1 MSNSKLLID
10 LGQAVGA
17 SGRYWVK
24 VHDGNGNT
32 LRESA
37 PGKNILT
44 DKFFADILSTSSSV
58 SGCPIVGVGTT
69 TPAATDTTLANYS
82 GKCNSVDVLAGSY
95 SYNDTPDANGYVRIK
110 QTYVAHYLPGR
121 LGATPLNLAEAGV
134 STTNISSTTVSTSIY
149 SRGRLVDGSGVP
161 TTVPYNPATEY
172 LDVYWELTLWF
183 KVETSGTVSLDI
195 LGTPTSHSYVARIAN
210 WRRQASPSN
219 EHWKIPTA
227 NANGIAITEIISR
240 INPAAT
246 SNGSTSSYVCSGPIG
261 TMAQLPTGFAAINS
275 VSAVETVANGVGWR
289 EWKLTWAPAAGNVSG
304 GIGCVYTSTGI
315 SSNAFGSAWQIS
327 LSPKVNKTGLRYFDF
342 IIRMSA
348 GNYTP

>member
-10 LGQAVGA
+10 LGHAVGA

-44 DKFFADILSTSSSV
+44 NKFFADITGNSTV
-58 SGCPIVGVGTT
+58 YSGCPIVGVGTT

-82 GKCNSVDVLAGSY
+82 GKCNSVNVLAGSY
-95 SYNDTPDANGYVRIK
+95 SYNDTPDANGYVYIK
-110 QTYVAHYLPGR
+110 QTYVSHYLPGR
-121 LGATPLNLAEAGV
+121 ISGSTPINLAEAGV
-134 STTNISSTTVSTSIY
+134 SSDTIVTTTGSTAIH
-149 SRGRLVDGSGVP
+149 SRGLLVDGSGAP

-183 KVETSGTVSLDI
+183 KAETSGTVSLNI

-210 WRRQASPSN
+210 WRKLASAANNLWSLPSTS
-219 EHWKIPTA
+219 I
-227 NANGIAITEIISR
+227 NGIDFDISR
-240 INPAAT
+240 LNIGNTADNNSVGTYA
-246 SNGSTSSYVCSGPIG
+246 CSGPIG
-261 TMAQLPTGFAAINS
+261 TISQLPSGT
-275 VSAVETVANGVGWR
+275 VSRVTSISNTSSSQGWR
-289 EWKLTWAPAAGNVSG
+289 QWTLTWGPSAGNVSG
-304 GIGCVYTSTGI
+304 GIGCVFAAGGNL
-315 SSNAFGSAWQIS
+315 SSAFGTSWQIS
-327 LSPKVNKTGLRYFDF
+327 LSPNVNKTSMRYFDF